1 MNGYATVA
9 GIQVSGVSLEVRD
22 NVFEPSED
30 LPIIQSK
37 YILCSTLSSIPRPSQ
52 GRYALSR
59 RSDFTNIGAI
69 VFSPANVPW
78 HVRTG
83 GGRFRS
89 VSCEYDPEKFQAI
102 TRHGDDWNDL
112 ELRACHDI
120 RSARIAQ
127 MLQRLGEEAVAP
139 GFASEILTEALGVSL
154 LVDLSRYFQNIR
166 GAETMRGGGLEAWQ
180 LRRIEDYV
188 TELSGARPTLGDMA
202 RLCGMGNRTFMRR
215 FKASTGQT
223 VTEFV
228 QQQQLTKAKLLLE
241 ETALPLKEISFR
253 LGFASPSDFSFAFRR
268 AVGQT
273 PSQFRRRPAFVSL
286 PGNATVMRS
295 TA

>member
-9 GIQVSGVSLEVRD
+9 GIRVPGVTLEVRD
-22 NVFEPSED
+22 NEFDPSED
-30 LPIIQSK
+30 LPIVNAKFVLGTS
-37 YILCSTLSSIPRPSQ
+37 LSSIPRPSQ
-52 GRYALSR
+52 GRYAMGR

-89 VSCEYDPEKFQAI
+89 VSCEYDPDKFQSV

-154 LVDLSRYFQNIR
+154 LVDLSRYFQTVR
-166 GAETMRGGGLEAWQ
+166 GLESWQ
-180 LRRIEDYV
+180 LRRIDEYV
-188 TELSGARPTLGDMA
+188 AELSGARPTLADLA
-202 RLCGMGNRTFMRR
+202 RICGMGNRTFMRR

-223 VTEFV
+223 VSDYV
-228 QQQQLTKAKLLLE
+228 QRQQLMKAKLMLE
-241 ETALPLKEISFR
+241 ETALPLKEISYR

-273 PSQFRRRPAFVSL
+273 PSQFRRVRIL
-286 PGNATVMRS
+286 
-295 TA
+295 